1 MPGVLLDVRGHLAE
15 TPPMAR
21 CPFSNVSTTPI
32 RTAAWQILVADD
44 DPSIQLVTR
53 AALRHVTVAGRPLAL
68 SQAASVADARAWL
81 AGNAEPALLLLD
93 VGLDTDDAGLI
104 LAREV
109 RQGLGNQ
116 TVRILLRSGR
126 DPESLRAS
134 VVGLDVGDVL
144 GKATGTLPELRAAI
158 ITALEAYARL
168 TRTED

>member
-1 MPGVLLDVRGHLAE
+1 
-15 TPPMAR
+15 MAWS
-21 CPFSNVSTTPI
+21 PSSSVSPI
-32 RTAAWQILVADD
+32 RTAVWHVLVADD

-53 AALRHVTVAGRPLAL
+53 AALRHVMVAGRPLSLA
-68 SQAASVADARAWL
+68 QASSVAEVRDWL
-81 AGNAEPALLLLD
+81 ADNAEPALLLLD

-109 RQGLGNQ
+109 RQGLGNE

-126 DPESLRAS
+126 DPETLRAG
-134 VVGLDVGDVL
+134 VAGLDVSDVL

-158 ITALEAYARL
+158 VAALEAYARL